1 MQGIKDNVVVITG
14 ASSESIESRATPARI
29 ATRSVAGVASVLS
42 AHFADELG
50 QGDAGQVLS
59 DGLFGALGHAAHD
72 ALHVAAHVAL
82 L

>member
-1 MQGIKDNVVVITG
+1 MRLWV
-14 ASSESIESRATPARI
+14 RL
-29 ATRSVAGVASVLS
+29 LS

-59 DGLFGALGHAAHD
+59 DGLVGDLGHSAHD
-72 ALHVAAHVAL
+72 ALHIAAHVAL